1 MVSQGHFDVHFKLLN
16 GEAVYA
22 VLVGRSIPEWPDW
35 IADNFFTCKDS
46 MDMIQDVLGAFC
58 KGGDIARSLIDKRF
72 PSPVPIRP
80 NEPFK
85 GPRDPTTATTPSRM
99 PKVLIAAL

>member
-35 IADNFFTCKDS
+35 IADNVFACKDS
-46 MDMIQDVLGAFC
+46 IDMVQDVLGAFC
-58 KGGDIARSLIDKRF
+58 KGGDIARPLIDKRF
-72 PSPVPIRP
+72 RSLLPHSVQGPSAPQ
-80 NEPFK
+80 
-85 GPRDPTTATTPSRM
+85 S
-99 PKVLIAAL
+99 